1 MKILIVSQYF
11 WPENFRINDLAL
23 ELFKRGHEVTVLTG
37 VPNYPDGKIYQ
48 NYKVNKKNY
57 QFYNGIKIVRVPIVP
72 RGKSNFFL
80 ILNYIS
86 YAINAS
92 LLGIL
97 KLWDIKFDIIFVYE
111 PSPITVGIPSSILRL
126 VKRAPVIIWVQDLW
140 PESLEAI
147 GVIRSKTALKIVG
160 AFVKFIY
167 SNCDLVLAQSRSF
180 IPAIIKY
187 LDPLKKIYY
196 FPNWAELIYCERNPP
211 DISEIKRR
219 PNCFNIM
226 FAGTIGDAQ
235 DFPSILDA
243 ADILKMNSRIHWT
256 IVGDGRMADW
266 VSGEVSSRGLSDS
279 ITLLGRHPLEKMP
292 SFFKCAD
299 ALLICLKDEEIFS
312 KTIPVKLQSY
322 LAFGKPILAMLN
334 GEGAKIIEDSQS
346 GLVCGAGESR
356 SLASLVSIMSTM
368 CKEDLDQM
376 GLNGIK
382 KFNQEFNREILIH
395 QLEQYIEEC
404 FAIPRKNAQK

>member
-1 MKILIVSQYF
+1 MGGAGGF
-11 WPENFRINDLAL
+11 G
-23 ELFKRGHEVTVLTG
+23 RGG
-37 VPNYPDGKIYQ
+37 G
-48 NYKVNKKNY
+48 
-57 QFYNGIKIVRVPIVP
+57 G
-72 RGKSNFFL
+72 G
-80 ILNYIS
+80 
-86 YAINAS
+86 
-92 LLGIL
+92 
-97 KLWDIKFDIIFVYE
+97 
-111 PSPITVGIPSSILRL
+111 
-126 VKRAPVIIWVQDLW
+126 
-140 PESLEAI
+140 
-147 GVIRSKTALKIVG
+147 
-160 AFVKFIY
+160 
-167 SNCDLVLAQSRSF
+167 
-180 IPAIIKY
+180 
-187 LDPLKKIYY
+187 
-196 FPNWAELIYCERNPP
+196 
-211 DISEIKRR
+211 
-219 PNCFNIM
+219 
-226 FAGTIGDAQ
+226 
-235 DFPSILDA
+235 
-243 ADILKMNSRIHWT
+243 
-256 IVGDGRMADW
+256 
-266 VSGEVSSRGLSDS
+266 GLSDS